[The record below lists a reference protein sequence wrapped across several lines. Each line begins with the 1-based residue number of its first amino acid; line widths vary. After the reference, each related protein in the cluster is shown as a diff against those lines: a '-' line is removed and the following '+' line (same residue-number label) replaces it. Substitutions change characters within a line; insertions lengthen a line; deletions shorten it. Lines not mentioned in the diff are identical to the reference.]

1 MSVKVLI
8 VDDSLFFQNRLK
20 EMIGAHPDIEVVAVA
35 NDGKEAVAK
44 AAELK
49 PDVIT
54 MDYEMPEMD
63 GVTAVRE
70 IMANNPIP
78 IIMFSSLTYEGAQ
91 VTLDALSA
99 GAVDFMA
106 KNFAEFSRDSR
117 KLSTTLQ
124 DRILAVAMRGDTAVA
139 SAAPATGFSTSDSA
153 FKKTLASHAPAQKP
167 AVIVIGASTG
177 GPVALT
183 EVLSALPAD
192 FSIPIVL
199 VQHMPANFTM
209 AFAERLD
216 RECQIKVR
224 HAEHGESMEP
234 GTAYLAPGGKQLLFN
249 KSNPLKLDVIDGDAS
264 VSYKPS
270 VDLTFTSASEA
281 FASRSFGVVLTGMGS
296 DGCEGARAIKN
307 RGGIIWSQDE
317 ASSVIYGMPMAVARA
332 NLSDH
337 VLPLHQFASQLS
349 EVS

>member
-1 MSVKVLI
+1 MSVRVLI
-8 VDDSLFFQNRLK
+8 VDDSLFFQNRLR
-20 EMIGAHPDIEVVAVA
+20 EMIGAHAEIEVVGVA

-70 IMANNPIP
+70 IMANNPVP
-78 IIMFSSLTYEGAQ
+78 IIMFSSLTYEGAK
-91 VTLDALSA
+91 VTLEALAA

-106 KNFAEFSRDSR
+106 KNFAEFSRDSH
-117 KLSTTLQ
+117 KLSSTLQ
-124 DRILAVAMRGDTAVA
+124 DRILAVSMRGDTAVA
-139 SAAPATGFSTSDSA
+139 SSSPAAGFNTSGSA
-153 FKKTLASHAPAQKP
+153 FKTSSVSHAPTQPP
-167 AVIVIGASTG
+167 AAVVIGASTG

-183 EVLSALPAD
+183 EVLSGLPAD
-192 FSIPIVL
+192 FPIPLVL

-216 RECQIKVR
+216 RECQISVR
-224 HAEHGESMEP
+224 HAEHGQMLEP

-249 KSNPLKLDVIDGDAS
+249 KSNPMKLDVVDGDPNI
-264 VSYKPS
+264 SYKPS

-307 RGGIIWSQDE
+307 RGGLIWSQDE

-337 VLPLHQFASQLS
+337 VLPLHQFATQLI